1 MKNGLNFFPILLL
14 ILAQCPSEKE
24 PSGSETLVTFRGGK
38 ITQEEFQQ
46 ELGLLSPD
54 QRLFFQS
61 PEGRRQFLERLI
73 DRKLLVQA
81 SVKRGIPDEIK
92 VQKRID
98 QCREEILTEEFL
110 KRSLSESE
118 MLTDAMVQEYYETH
132 LDEFRNSD
140 KILARQ
146 IVVSNRAQAEQLLSR
161 IQNGADFSLM
171 ARQFSIDPST
181 RTRGGEMDPIAR
193 GQLESRLEEATFSL
207 TVPGEVSDIV
217 TSPFGYH
224 IFQLISREEGETLP
238 LEEVRS
244 EIEQRLRGEQGDN
257 HYEKMIERLRQ
268 EAKVEYAQG
277 L

>member
-1 MKNGLNFFPILLL
+1 MALWL
-14 ILAQCPSEKE
+14 LAQCTSEEE
-24 PSGSETLVTFRGGK
+24 PSGSDTLITFKGGK

-61 PEGRRQFLERLI
+61 EEGKRQFLERLI

-92 VQKRID
+92 VQKRIN
-98 QCREEILTEEFL
+98 QCREEILIEEFL

-132 LDEFRNSD
+132 SDEFRNSD

-146 IVVSNRAQAEQLLSR
+146 IVVNNKTQAEQLLSR

-181 RTRGGEMDPIAR
+181 RTRGGEMDPAAR
-193 GQLESRLEEATFSL
+193 GQLESRLEEAIFSL

-238 LEEVRS
+238 LEGVRS
-244 EIEQRLRGEQGDN
+244 EIEQRLREEQGEN

-268 EAKVEYAQG
+268 EAKVEYVQG